1 MKQFK
6 PMMVILVLC
15 GIAFL
20 EGYYLADFG
29 VQLPAVVA
37 VLALTTFLA
46 TCWMHKRSD
55 A

>member
-6 PMMVILVLC
+6 PMMVILILC
-15 GIAFL
+15 GITFL
-20 EGYYLADFG
+20 EGYFLAGFE

-46 TCWMHKRSD
+46 TCWMLTRSD